1 MPFFPMFMAFGSS
14 SIQILA
20 SQTSEKNE
28 QRNKSTP
35 PTHQSRHVPLELSVG
50 GAPLEHDVDVAESGE
65 CGLPGDVLRLL
76 VQVGGRAQGQLV
88 VQVTGSC
95 QV

>member
-28 QRNKSTP
+28 RNKSSS

-50 GAPLEHDVDVAESGE
+50 GAPLEHDVDVAEAGE
-65 CGLPGDVLRLL
+65 GGLPGDVLRLL
-76 VQVGGRAQGQLV
+76 VQVGRRAQGQLV
-88 VQVTGSC
+88 IQVASSC